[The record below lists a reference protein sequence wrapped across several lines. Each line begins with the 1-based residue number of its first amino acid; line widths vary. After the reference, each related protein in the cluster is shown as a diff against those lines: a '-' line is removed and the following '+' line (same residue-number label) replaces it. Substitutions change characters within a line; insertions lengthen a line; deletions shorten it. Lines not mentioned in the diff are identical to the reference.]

1 MLVEPTESESMEE
14 IDRFCDAMISIRRE
28 AEEVIQGKQR
38 RDNNLLKNA
47 PHPIAVLTED
57 KWDKPYSREQAVYPV
72 PEIKKKKFWT
82 TVTRIDDGESK
93 RVLTLD
99 TLRADFCRR
108 IVKLISLR

>member
-1 MLVEPTESESMEE
+1 MLVEPTESESKEE

-28 AEEVIQGKQR
+28 AEEVIQGKQPR
-38 RDNNLLKNA
+38 NNNLLKNA

-72 PEIKKKKFWT
+72 PELKKKKFWT

-99 TLRADFCRR
+99 TLRADF
-108 IVKLISLR
+108 